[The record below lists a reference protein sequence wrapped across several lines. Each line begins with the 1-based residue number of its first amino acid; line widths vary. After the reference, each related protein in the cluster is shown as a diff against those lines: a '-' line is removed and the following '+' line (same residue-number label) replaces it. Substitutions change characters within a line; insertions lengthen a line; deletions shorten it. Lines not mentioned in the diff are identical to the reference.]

1 MIPIAIRARPGLT
14 LGSATALGLGALA
27 SSALICGLAS
37 LALGVSHAAPHDAIS
52 DSPAAVGSL
61 FLHNAWVAGIPLGL
75 AALGWD
81 RTAGLSRVGDAVVLA
96 SLAVNGGIVGYAAAR
111 SGAELARYLPH
122 LPFEWGAIALGAGAW
137 LTLRLGAPTDRR
149 ALLLRAAAL
158 CAAALLVAAL
168 LEVYAAPLG

>member
-1 MIPIAIRARPGLT
+1 M
-14 LGSATALGLGALA
+14 
-27 SSALICGLAS
+27 
-37 LALGVSHAAPHDAIS
+37 
-52 DSPAAVGSL
+52 
-61 FLHNAWVAGIPLGL
+61 
-75 AALGWD
+75 
-81 RTAGLSRVGDAVVLA
+81 LA

-137 LTLRLGAPTDRR
+137 LTLRLGATSDRR
-149 ALLLRAAAL
+149 ALLLRAALL